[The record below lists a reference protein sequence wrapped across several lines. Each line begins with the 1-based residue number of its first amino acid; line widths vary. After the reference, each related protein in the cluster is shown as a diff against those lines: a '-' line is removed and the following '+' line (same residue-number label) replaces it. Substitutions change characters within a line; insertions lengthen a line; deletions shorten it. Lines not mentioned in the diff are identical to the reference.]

1 VGRGYANLTATSV
14 TQRQF
19 AVADH
24 FLTEGIAWCDEH
36 DIPGY
41 TLYLLAWRAR
51 LEVDLGHWTSAAG
64 LVIEVMSDPGAS
76 VPQQIVARVA
86 GGLLA
91 IRTGDD
97 ERGRQLL
104 DEALAQ
110 ARPTGEL
117 QRLAPVSAA
126 RAEAAWLRRDPASID
141 AETAVAT
148 GLAAEREQP
157 WELGELAVWRARA
170 GLTPPAGV
178 VAPPFAAELAGDPVG
193 AARLWDELNCPYE
206 AALAR
211 VQADDEPRL
220 RDALTELQRLGA
232 LPAARLV
239 SRRLRELGVRDIPRG
254 PHPATTA
261 NPGALTPR
269 ELEVLELLAQ
279 GLRNVEIAERL
290 VLSSRTVDHH
300 VSSILG
306 KLGARTR
313 GEASAEARRLGL
325 VEDR

>member
-1 VGRGYANLTATSV
+1 
-14 TQRQF
+14 
-19 AVADH
+19 
-24 FLTEGIAWCDEH
+24 
-36 DIPGY
+36 
-41 TLYLLAWRAR
+41 
-51 LEVDLGHWTSAAG
+51 
-64 LVIEVMSDPGAS
+64 MSDPGAS
-76 VPQQIVARVA
+76 VPQQIVARVT

-91 IRTGDD
+91 IRTGDE

-117 QRLAPVSAA
+117 QRLAPVAAA
-126 RAEAAWLRRDPASID
+126 RAEAAWLRRAPAAID
-141 AETAVAT
+141 AETAAAIE
-148 GLAAEREQP
+148 LAAEREQP
-157 WELGELAVWRARA
+157 WELGELSVWRARA
-170 GLTPPAGV
+170 GLRSPAGA
-178 VAPPFAAELAGDPVG
+178 VAPPFAAELAGDPVR
-193 AARLWDELNCPYE
+193 AARLWDELGCPYD

-211 VQADDEPRL
+211 IQANDEPRL
-220 RDALTELQRLGA
+220 REALAELQGLGA

-254 PHPATTA
+254 PQPATTA

-269 ELEVLELLAQ
+269 EREVLTLLAQ

-290 VLSSRTVDHH
+290 VLSTRTVDHH

-313 GEASAEARRLGL
+313 GEAVAEARQLGL
-325 VEDR
+325 TEDR